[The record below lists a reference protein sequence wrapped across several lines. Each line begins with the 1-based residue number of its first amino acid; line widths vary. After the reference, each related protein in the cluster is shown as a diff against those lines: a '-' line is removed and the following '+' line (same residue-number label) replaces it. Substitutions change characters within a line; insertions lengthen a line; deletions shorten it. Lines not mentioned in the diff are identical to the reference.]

1 MEAKKAVALAELHEG
16 LHSVLAER
24 RDAALKRVQD
34 EGELETIAELVRLRG
49 ETDESG
55 VKEEVGKLLRGL
67 KLEGAGSTL
76 MEVALLPDNADQL
89 PDLLGFLWECGGTAE
104 GHLRILSTRA
114 VEQGMAIMVEALTLF
129 EALPEWLEDEADL
142 LDAMLILQ
150 QGYKALQGGNA
161 KAEEEMLKL
170 MLAELMQRERA

>member
-1 MEAKKAVALAELHEG
+1 MEAKKAAALAELHEG
-16 LHSVLAER
+16 LHSVIAEQ
-24 RDAALKRVQD
+24 RDAALKRVSN

-49 ETDESG
+49 ETEEDS
-55 VKEEVGKLLRGL
+55 VKEEIGKLLRGL

-76 MEVALLPDNADQL
+76 MEVALMPDNADQL
-89 PDLLGFLWECGGTAE
+89 ADLLGFLWECGGSAE
-104 GHLRILSTRA
+104 GHLRNLATRS
-114 VEQGMAIMVEALTLF
+114 VEQGMAIMVETLTLF

-150 QGYKALQGGNA
+150 QGRNALQGGNA
-161 KAEEEMLKL
+161 TAEEEMLKL

>member
-1 MEAKKAVALAELHEG
+1 
-16 LHSVLAER
+16 
-24 RDAALKRVQD
+24 
-34 EGELETIAELVRLRG
+34 
-49 ETDESG
+49 
-55 VKEEVGKLLRGL
+55 
-67 KLEGAGSTL
+67 
-76 MEVALLPDNADQL
+76 
-89 PDLLGFLWECGGTAE
+89 
-104 GHLRILSTRA
+104 
-114 VEQGMAIMVEALTLF
+114 LTLF